1 MRVVF
6 YFCRLEVVFGI
17 RLLMAIFTTL
27 QLRYNSGIRTVS
39 TAVVP
44 ELYRSCTVVNKA
56 NPRRISCEKCKGT
69 RQMCVQMPGPHL
81 F

>member
-44 ELYRSCTVVNKA
+44 QLYRSYTVVV
-56 NPRRISCEKCKGT
+56 PELIR
-69 RQMCVQMPGPHL
+69 
-81 F
+81 